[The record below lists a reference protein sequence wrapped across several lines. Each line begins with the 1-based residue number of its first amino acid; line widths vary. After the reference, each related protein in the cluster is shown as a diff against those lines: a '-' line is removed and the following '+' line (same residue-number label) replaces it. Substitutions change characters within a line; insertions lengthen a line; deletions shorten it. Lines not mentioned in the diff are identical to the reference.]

1 MSRNSFMLS
10 LTKKSPFPGNMST
23 NRWSDLCSPRITEL
37 DVKIFLENNPSVFR
51 RYVMDSINV
60 DTLEELIKRKRRAT
74 SCRVTKRHK
83 ALLGDY
89 DLLSTKD
96 VASKLLE
103 SVNANNLLSRMEELS
118 KILAQ
123 AVNGD
128 SHSLYVPKNN
138 DTELHIF
145 RGGVTIPYGPT
156 GKGSTVAAHAFNT
169 RASLTVS
176 DMSLE
181 LARFPKGTGPGE
193 AIDVSV
199 LCVPL
204 ILPSD
209 DIIGVIEVVRN
220 SKKYPF
226 SRTDIQMA
234 HALLSWMVACI
245 SENNVKR
252 VLDSQRHLNDF
263 LLDTTRIIFDE
274 MTSTDLL
281 VQKIMMFTKNLVN
294 ADRCSLFLVDE
305 ETNELYADYFD
316 EGKKTTDG
324 QSIISKKSQIRFSR
338 DKGIAGYV
346 ARSGEVLNILD
357 AYMDSRFNR
366 EVDKLTGYRTR
377 NILCMPIVSKDQ
389 VVGVV
394 QLINSLRGEH
404 FTNADE
410 SAFKMFSVYCAM
422 ALHYSRLY
430 NLLVRQQNQ
439 YKVALEVI
447 QYHIVCKEEEMK
459 ELVSDPFIQEE
470 SIPYDFFSFDFC
482 AYDFAPLLP
491 QLFIHMVIDMFGE
504 DTFEMEQLC
513 RFTITVRK
521 NYRDIAYHNWD
532 HGFHVAHSLWCMMR
546 ESPNVF
552 TKFEQ
557 MAILISGICH
567 DVDHRGYN
575 NAFFSKMD
583 LPLASLYSTSVME
596 QHHYKHT
603 VTILQMDGQGI
614 FSFLTATE
622 YKEMLGMV
630 QHCILATDLALYFP
644 NQKAITKQLD
654 ESTFDL
660 QETAA
665 KKQAIALMMTG
676 ADLCAISKPWE
687 TQGVTVDF
695 LYEEFYDQGDLEK
708 SHGIEPLPMMD
719 RERITERP
727 QQQVGFIDFIC
738 HPLYK
743 TLHRILPGA
752 KPLLDGC
759 SKSRED
765 WAQVLAQCTEEERKR
780 KEEEKKEEVEKEE
793 DETSEN
799 RETDT
804 RSDEEETTVDE
815 S

>member
-1 MSRNSFMLS
+1 MSRNSFLLS
-10 LTKKSPFPGNMST
+10 LTKKSPFPGNLST

-51 RYVMDSINV
+51 RYVMDSV
-60 DTLEELIKRKRRAT
+60 SVETLDELIKRKRRAT

-89 DLLSTKD
+89 ELLSTKD

-103 SVNANNLLSRMEELS
+103 SVNSNNLLGRMEELS

-123 AVNGD
+123 AVDGD
-128 SHSLYVPKNN
+128 SHSLYIPKNN
-138 DTELHIF
+138 DTELHLY

-156 GKGSTVAAHAFNT
+156 GKGTTVAGHVFET
-169 RASLTVS
+169 KASLTVS
-176 DMSLE
+176 DLSLE
-181 LARFPKGTGPGE
+181 LGRFPKGTGPGE

-209 DIIGVIEVVRN
+209 DIIGVIEVIRS
-220 SKKYPF
+220 SKKHPF
-226 SRTDIQMA
+226 SKTDIQMA

-245 SENNVKR
+245 NENTLKR
-252 VLDSQRHLNDF
+252 VLNSQQHLNDF
-263 LLDTTRIIFDE
+263 LLETTRIIFDE

-294 ADRCSLFLVDE
+294 ADRCSMFLVDE

-316 EGKKTTDG
+316 EGLKTEDG
-324 QSIISKKSQIRFSR
+324 QSIISKKTQIRFHR

-346 ARSGEVLNILD
+346 AQSGKVVNIID
-357 AYMDSRFNR
+357 AYMDSRFNS
-366 EVDKLTGYRTR
+366 EVDKLTGYKTR

-394 QLINSLRGEH
+394 QLINSKRGEH

-410 SAFKMFSVYCAM
+410 SAFRMFSVYCAM

-459 ELVSDPFIQEE
+459 ELLANPYIMEE
-470 SIPYDFFSFDFC
+470 EIPDDFFSFDFC
-482 AYDFAPLLP
+482 AYHFAPLLP
-491 QLFIHMVIDMFGE
+491 QLFIRMVIDMFGE

-546 ESPNVF
+546 ASPEVF

-575 NAFFSKMD
+575 NAFFSKMN

-603 VTILQMDGQGI
+603 VTILQMNGKGI
-614 FSFLTATE
+614 FSFLTAPE
-622 YKEMLGMV
+622 YKKMLGIV
-630 QHCILATDLALYFP
+630 QNCILATDLALYFP
-644 NQKAITKQLD
+644 NQKLLSKQLD
-654 ESTFDL
+654 DGKFDL
-660 QETAA
+660 QDPAT
-665 KKQAIALMMTG
+665 KKKTTALMMTG

-687 TQGVTVDF
+687 TQGLTVDF

-719 RERITERP
+719 RERIQERP

-738 HPLYK
+738 LPLYK
-743 TLHRILPGA
+743 TLHRILPGSE
-752 KPLLDGC
+752 PLLEGC
-759 SKSRED
+759 NKSREG
-765 WAQVLAQCTEEERKR
+765 WSRMLAEYIEEERKR
-780 KEEEKKEEVEKEE
+780 KEEETEKEREEAELTAEKSE
-793 DETSEN
+793 DGS
-799 RETDT
+799 
-804 RSDEEETTVDE
+804 TTDE

>member
-1 MSRNSFMLS
+1 MSRNSFLLS
-10 LTKKSPFPGNMST
+10 LTKKSPFPGNLST

-51 RYVMDSINV
+51 RYVMESV
-60 DTLEELIKRKRRAT
+60 SVETLDELIKRKRRTT

-89 DLLSTKD
+89 ELLSTKD

-103 SVNANNLLSRMEELS
+103 SVNSNNLLSRMEQLG
-118 KILAQ
+118 KILTQ
-123 AVNGD
+123 AIHGD
-128 SHSLYVPKNN
+128 SHSLYIPKHN
-138 DTELHIF
+138 DTELHLY

-156 GKGSTVAAHAFNT
+156 GKGSTVAAHAFDT
-169 RASLTVS
+169 KTTLVIS
-176 DMSLE
+176 DLSLE
-181 LARFPKGTGPGE
+181 LGRFPKGTGPGE

-204 ILPSD
+204 VLPSD

-220 SKKYPF
+220 IKKHPF
-226 SRTDIQMA
+226 SRSDIQMA

-245 SENNVKR
+245 NENNMKR
-252 VLDSQRHLNDF
+252 VLNSQQHLNDF
-263 LLDTTRIIFDE
+263 LLETTRIIFDE

-281 VQKIMMFTKNLVN
+281 VQKIMMFTKNLVS
-294 ADRCSLFLVDE
+294 ADRCSMFLVDE

-316 EGKKTTDG
+316 EGKKTEDG
-324 QSIISKKSQIRFSR
+324 QSIISKKSQIRFHR
-338 DKGIAGYV
+338 DKGIAGFV
-346 ARSGEVLNILD
+346 ARSGQVVNILD
-357 AYMDSRFNR
+357 AYLDSRFNP
-366 EVDKLTGYRTR
+366 EVDKLTGYKTR

-410 SAFKMFSVYCAM
+410 SAFRMFSVYCAM

-430 NLLVRQQNQ
+430 NMLVRQQNQ

-459 ELVSDPFIQEE
+459 ELLADPRIQEDD
-470 SIPYDFFSFDFC
+470 IPNDFFTFDFC
-482 AYDFAPLLP
+482 AYNFASLLP

-546 ESPNVF
+546 ASPGIF
-552 TKFEQ
+552 TPFEQ

-575 NAFFSKMD
+575 NAFFSKMN

-603 VTILQMDGQGI
+603 VTILQMNGKGI
-614 FSFLTATE
+614 FSFLTANE
-622 YKEMLGMV
+622 YKDMLGIV
-630 QHCILATDLALYFP
+630 QHCILATDLALYFT
-644 NQKAITKQLD
+644 NQKTISKQLS
-654 ESTFDL
+654 EGAFDL
-660 QETAA
+660 EDHASKMKT
-665 KKQAIALMMTG
+665 IALMMTG
-676 ADLCAISKPWE
+676 ADLCAISKPWD
-687 TQGVTVDF
+687 TQGITVDF

-719 RERITERP
+719 RERIKERP

-743 TLHRILPGA
+743 TLHQILPGSE
-752 KPLLDGC
+752 PLLDGC
-759 SKSRED
+759 SRSREG
-765 WAQVLAQCTEEERKR
+765 WSQVLAEYAEEERKN
-780 KEEEKKEEVEKEE
+780 KEEESGKEQ
-793 DETSEN
+793 
-799 RETDT
+799 
-804 RSDEEETTVDE
+804 SDELSESDTATAEE

>member
-1 MSRNSFMLS
+1 MDSKGIMSRNSFLLS
-10 LTKKSPFPGNMST
+10 LTKKSPFPGNFST
-23 NRWSDLCSPRITEL
+23 NRWSDLCAPRITEL
-37 DVKIFLENNPSVFR
+37 DVKMFLEHNPSVFR
-51 RYVMDSINV
+51 RYVMDSVSVEIL
-60 DTLEELIKRKRRAT
+60 DDLIKRKRRAT

-83 ALLGDY
+83 TLLGDY
-89 DLLSTKD
+89 EALSTKV

-103 SVNANNLLSRMEELS
+103 NVNSNNLLGRMEELS
-118 KILAQ
+118 KILAH

-128 SHSLYVPKNN
+128 SYSLYIPKNN
-138 DTELHIF
+138 DTELHTY
-145 RGGVTIPYGPT
+145 RGGVTILYGPT
-156 GKGSTVAAHAFNT
+156 GKGSTVAAHVFET
-169 RASLTVS
+169 KASLTVS
-176 DMSLE
+176 DLSLE
-181 LARFPKGTGPGE
+181 LGRFPKGTGPGE

-220 SKKYPF
+220 SKKHPF
-226 SRTDIQMA
+226 SRSDIQMA

-245 SENNVKR
+245 NENNMKR
-252 VLDSQRHLNDF
+252 VLNSQQHLNDF
-263 LLDTTRIIFDE
+263 LLETTRIIFDE

-294 ADRCSLFLVDE
+294 ADRCSMFLVDE

-316 EGKKTTDG
+316 EGMKTEDG
-324 QSIISKKSQIRFSR
+324 QSIISKKTQIRFHR

-346 ARSGEVLNILD
+346 AQSGKVVNIID
-357 AYMDSRFNR
+357 AYMDSRFNP
-366 EVDKLTGYRTR
+366 EVDRLTGYKTR
-377 NILCMPIVSKDQ
+377 NILCMPIVSNDQ

-394 QLINSLRGEH
+394 QLINSNRGEH

-410 SAFKMFSVYCAM
+410 NAFRMFSVYCAM

-459 ELVSDPFIQEE
+459 ELLADPFIKEE
-470 SIPYDFFSFDFC
+470 DIPFDFFMFDFC
-482 AYDFAPLLP
+482 AYNFGHILP
-491 QLFIHMVIDMFGE
+491 QLFVHMVIDMFGE

-532 HGFHVAHSLWCMMR
+532 HGFHVAHSLWCMMHS
-546 ESPNVF
+546 SPGIF

-557 MAILISGICH
+557 MAILMSGICH

-575 NAFFSKMD
+575 NAFFSKMN

-603 VTILQMDGQGI
+603 VTILQMNGKGI
-614 FSFLTATE
+614 FSFLTASE
-622 YKEMLGMV
+622 YKKMLGMV
-630 QHCILATDLALYFP
+630 QFCILATDLALYFP
-644 NQKAITKQLD
+644 NQKTLTKQLD
-654 ESTFDL
+654 DNIFNIQDPDC
-660 QETAA
+660 
-665 KKQAIALMMTG
+665 KKKAISIMMTG

-687 TQGVTVDF
+687 TQGLTVDF

-719 RERITERP
+719 RERIKERP

-738 HPLYK
+738 LPLYR
-743 TLHRILPGA
+743 TLYRILPGSE
-752 KPLLDGC
+752 PLLEGC
-759 SKSRED
+759 IRSREGWGRMKEEYD
-765 WAQVLAQCTEEERKR
+765 EEERNR
-780 KEEEKKEEVEKEE
+780 KDAEEKKEKEGGKEQTGDISGEKGATT
-793 DETSEN
+793 DEN
-799 RETDT
+799 
-804 RSDEEETTVDE
+804 
-815 S
+815 